1 MATEVEDIAAEVA
14 DKYEHKRD
22 GLTIDEALEASVLGY
37 RVTCDLLQAGSYI
50 HYVFNG
56 WRHEFSHAGQIGSSS
71 AWKPGDP
78 YSAVVWR
85 IFDLKPPQLDSW
97 GRPVAI
103 LESNPGDPAWV
114 RNKWGQSE

>member
-1 MATEVEDIAAEVA
+1 MSTEIEAIAAEVA
-14 DKYEHKRD
+14 DKYEHKRE

-71 AWKPGDP
+71 AWTADETH
-78 YSAVVWR
+78 SNVRWR
-85 IFDLKPPQLDSW
+85 IFDLKKPTKDKW
-97 GRPVAI
+97 GRVV
-103 LESNPGDPAWV
+103 E
-114 RNKWGQSE
+114 